1 MPERWRF
8 AHHRGNVLFLSRPSR
23 LRLMVVE
30 QGTASRWWELLGSV
44 GTHWLLLLAFC
55 SLLGREYAYTLI
67 EIYTYKYDTIIQR
80 DTCF

>member
-1 MPERWRF
+1 M
-8 AHHRGNVLFLSRPSR
+8 SRPSR

-55 SLLGREYAYTLI
+55 SLLGREYAYTLK
-67 EIYTYKYDTIIQR
+67 YTHMNMTQSYKRGHVFLIGDGES
-80 DTCF
+80 